1 MPILNI
7 ELSEY
12 DALRDRVKQLECEN
26 RNLSEAIED
35 NVKDDH
41 LRVVKKTVT
50 IMRNPWKVIN
60 EYALDSCTEKYEF
73 LNFDDIEQEAKS
85 QFYKDMA
92 NRIQSQEQQEIREL
106 KEQLKRSQEHL
117 DSSLGRIER
126 LMKRNWWDR
135 LWNKGLTD
143 ESV

>member
-12 DALRDRVKQLECEN
+12 DALRDRVRQLESEN
-26 RNLSEAIED
+26 RNLSEAVDNIAED
-35 NVKDDH
+35 GH

-50 IMRNPWKVIN
+50 ITRNPWKMFN
-60 EYALDSCTEKYEF
+60 EHALDSCTEKYEF

-85 QFYKDMA
+85 QFCKEMA
-92 NRIQSQEQQEIREL
+92 NRIQSQEQQEIREW
-106 KEQLKRSQEHL
+106 KEQAKQDQQEIDNL
-117 DSSLGRIER
+117 VGRINR

-135 LWNKGLTD
+135 LWNKD
-143 ESV
+143 VK

>member
-12 DALRDRVKQLECEN
+12 DALRDRVRQLESEN
-26 RNLSEAIED
+26 RNLSEAVDNIAED
-35 NVKDDH
+35 GH

-50 IMRNPWKVIN
+50 ITRNPMRMFN
-60 EYALDSCTEKYEF
+60 EHALDSCTEKYEF

-85 QFYKDMA
+85 QFYKEMA
-92 NRIQSQEQQEIREL
+92 NPIQSQEQQEIHEL
-106 KEQLKRSQEHL
+106 KEQIKNYQQEL
-117 DSSLGRIER
+117 DNSLGRIDR

-135 LWNKGLTD
+135 LWNKD
-143 ESV
+143 VK

>member
-1 MPILNI
+1 MPILKI
-7 ELSEY
+7 KLSEY

-26 RNLSEAIED
+26 KNLSEAIEEKTED
-35 NVKDDH
+35 GR
-41 LRVVKKTVT
+41 LRVIKKTVT
-50 IMRNPWKVIN
+50 ITRNP
-60 EYALDSCTEKYEF
+60 LRLFDDHTCDQCTEEYEF

-117 DSSLGRIER
+117 DSSLGRIDR

-135 LWNKGLTD
+135 LWNKG
-143 ESV
+143 VK

>member
-12 DALRDRVKQLECEN
+12 DALRDRVKQLESEN
-26 RNLSEAIED
+26 KNLSEAIEGR
-35 NVKDDH
+35 VEKGL
-41 LRVVKKTVT
+41 LRVIKKTVT
-50 IMRNPWKVIN
+50 IMRNPLRLIDDH
-60 EYALDSCTEKYEF
+60 ACDQCTEKYEF

-92 NRIQSQEQQEIREL
+92 NRIQSQEQQEISEL

-117 DSSLGRIER
+117 DSSLGRIDR

-135 LWNKGLTD
+135 LWNKG
-143 ESV
+143 VK

>member
-12 DALRDRVKQLECEN
+12 DALRDRVKQLESEN
-26 RNLSEAIED
+26 KNLSEAIEER
-35 NVKDDH
+35 VEKGL
-41 LRVVKKTVT
+41 LRVIKKTVT
-50 IMRNPWKVIN
+50 ITHNPWRRIN
-60 EYALDSCTEKYEF
+60 EHALDSCTEKYEF

-92 NRIQSQEQQEIREL
+92 NRIQSQERQEISEL

-117 DSSLGRIER
+117 DSSLGRIDR

-135 LWNKGLTD
+135 LWNKG
-143 ESV
+143 VK

>member
-12 DALRDRVKQLECEN
+12 DALRDRVKQLESEN
-26 RNLSEAIED
+26 KNLSEAIEEKAED
-35 NVKDDH
+35 GR

-50 IMRNPWKVIN
+50 ITRNPLRLFDGH
-60 EYALDSCTEKYEF
+60 ACDQCTEKYEF

-92 NRIQSQEQQEIREL
+92 NRIQSQEQQEISEL
-106 KEQLKRSQEHL
+106 KEKLKRSQEHL
-117 DSSLGRIER
+117 DSSLGRIDR

-135 LWNKGLTD
+135 LWNKGVD
-143 ESV
+143 